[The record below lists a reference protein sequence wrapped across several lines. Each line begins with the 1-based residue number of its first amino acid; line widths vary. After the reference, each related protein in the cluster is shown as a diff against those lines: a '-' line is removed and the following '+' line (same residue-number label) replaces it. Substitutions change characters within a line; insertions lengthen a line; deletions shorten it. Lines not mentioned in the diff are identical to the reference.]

1 MTEERYTDDQIR
13 AEVNKTLEN
22 PQLRRCSHCFYG
34 EDCTR
39 CKKLNIPISKY
50 QYAGFCKH
58 FITNEEKLVEE
69 AKEAMA
75 LTAKN
80 ERKLNHILTMMLN
93 GVEAA
98 MLFMEDFE
106 QRIEAEYKRAEAR
119 GTGDPKVR
127 KSDRQ
132 WIANLT
138 RAYKAIKKDL
148 EGARR
153 QYTHFFEPMLNKVF
167 FDNESKVYD
176 AQSYDDH
183 MSDANELARV
193 MMKYF
198 DKAYL
203 SFDNADAIEKYID
216 SLEGVGVMVDEDYKR
231 YNLRR

>member
-1 MTEERYTDDQIR
+1 MAEHKYTDEQIR
-13 AEVNKTLEN
+13 EEVNKTLEN
-22 PQLRRCSHCFYG
+22 PLLRRCSHCYYG
-34 EDCTR
+34 SDCAR
-39 CKKLNIPISKY
+39 CQKLNIPISKY
-50 QYAGFCKH
+50 QYAGLCK
-58 FITNEEKLVEE
+58 FFLTDEERMMQE
-69 AKEAMA
+69 AREAIA
-75 LTAKN
+75 RTERE

-106 QRIEAEYKRAEAR
+106 QRIESEYKRAEAR

-132 WIANLT
+132 WVANLT

-167 FDNESKVYD
+167 FDKESKAYD

-216 SLEGVGVMVDEDYKR
+216 SLEGVGVMEEVDYKR

>member
-1 MTEERYTDDQIR
+1 MKEERYTDEQIR

-132 WIANLT
+132 WISNLS

-167 FDNESKVYD
+167 FDKESKVYD

-216 SLEGVGVMVDEDYKR
+216 SLEGVGAMEEADYKR

>member
-1 MTEERYTDDQIR
+1 MKEDRYTDEQIR

-58 FITNEEKLVEE
+58 FLTNEEKLIEE

>member
-1 MTEERYTDDQIR
+1 M
-13 AEVNKTLEN
+13 EN

-132 WIANLT
+132 WISNLS

-153 QYTHFFEPMLNKVF
+153 QYTHYFEPMLNKVF
-167 FDNESKVYD
+167 FDKESKVYD

>member
-1 MTEERYTDDQIR
+1 MKEERYTDEQIR

-106 QRIEAEYKRAEAR
+106 QRIESEYKRAEAR

-132 WIANLT
+132 WISNLS

-153 QYTHFFEPMLNKVF
+153 QYTHYFEPMLNKVF
-167 FDNESKVYD
+167 FDKESKVYD

-198 DKAYL
+198 DKAYM

>member
-153 QYTHFFEPMLNKVF
+153 QYTHYFEPMLNKVF
-167 FDNESKVYD
+167 FDKESKVYD

>member
-1 MTEERYTDDQIR
+1 MKEERYTDEQIR

-216 SLEGVGVMVDEDYKR
+216 SLDGVGVMVDEDYKR

>member
-153 QYTHFFEPMLNKVF
+153 QYTHYFEPMLNKVF
-167 FDNESKVYD
+167 FDKESKVYD

-203 SFDNADAIEKYID
+203 SFDNADAIDKYID

>member
-1 MTEERYTDDQIR
+1 MKEERYTDDQIR

-106 QRIEAEYKRAEAR
+106 QRIESEYKRAEAR

-132 WIANLT
+132 WISNLS

-153 QYTHFFEPMLNKVF
+153 QYTHYFEPMLNKVF
-167 FDNESKVYD
+167 FDKESKVYD

>member
-1 MTEERYTDDQIR
+1 MKEERYTDEQIR

-58 FITNEEKLVEE
+58 FLTNEEKLVEE

-153 QYTHFFEPMLNKVF
+153 QYTHYFEPMLNKVF

-203 SFDNADAIEKYID
+203 SFDNAGAIEKYID